1 MGHRVDDS
9 GRRRG
14 TVGLIVNPI
23 AGMGG
28 RVGLGGTDGDAR
40 LRRARELGAE
50 PAAPRLAALALGRL
64 APLRRRLTV
73 LAAPGPMG
81 AEVSAGL
88 GFATTVL
95 GAPPAGATSAADSR
109 AAATAIAAAGADL
122 LLFAGGD
129 GTARDIHDALDATV
143 PVLGV
148 PAGVKMYSGVFARNA
163 AAAGDAALDF
173 LSAPG
178 PGRLRAAEVVDVDED
193 ADTAGRVRLY
203 GELRVPAE
211 RSRLLAAKSRGTGD
225 AEADLDRLAAAVVA
239 EMEPGRL
246 YLLGPGTTIGRI
258 KERLGIGT
266 GPLSVDAV
274 RDRAMVGS
282 GLGEAGLLAL
292 LAEHPRATAL
302 LGVVGGQGSLLG
314 RGNQQ
319 LSAAVLRR
327 LGADNLTVLAAAGKL
342 LALQPQRLHVDTG
355 DPEVDRM
362 LSGYRRVR
370 VAPGRTIVI
379 EVGT

>member
-1 MGHRVDDS
+1 
-9 GRRRG
+9 
-14 TVGLIVNPI
+14 
-23 AGMGG
+23 
-28 RVGLGGTDGDAR
+28 
-40 LRRARELGAE
+40 
-50 PAAPRLAALALGRL
+50 
-64 APLRRRLTV
+64 
-73 LAAPGPMG
+73 
-81 AEVSAGL
+81 
-88 GFATTVL
+88 
-95 GAPPAGATSAADSR
+95 
-109 AAATAIAAAGADL
+109 AIAAAGADL

-129 GTARDIHDALDATV
+129 GTARDIHDAIGGAV

-193 ADTAGRVRLY
+193 ADGPGRVRLY

-211 RSRLLAAKSRGTGD
+211 RSRLLAAKSRGAGD

-258 KERLGIGT
+258 KERLGVDG

-274 RDRAMVGS
+274 LDRAAVGS

-292 LAEHPRATAL
+292 LDQHPRASAL

-327 LGADNLTVLAAAGKL
+327 LGADNLTVLAAADKL
-342 LALQPQRLHVDTG
+342 LTLQPQRLHVDTG